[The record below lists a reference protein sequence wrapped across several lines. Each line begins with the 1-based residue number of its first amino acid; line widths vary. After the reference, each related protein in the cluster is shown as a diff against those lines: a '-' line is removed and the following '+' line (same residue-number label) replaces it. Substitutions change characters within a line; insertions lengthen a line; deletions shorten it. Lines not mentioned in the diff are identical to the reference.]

1 MGKYHKAKDGL
12 PMYANFD
19 SVINDDGQTL
29 RDVIVQLKQMII
41 NSQGSDGYDVVIV
54 GSGSAGISAAYAL
67 KDAPYKVCVVEKL
80 DKIGGTAINAWM
92 NCFAASGDVPFL
104 KKITEDLMAEGK
116 ALYVKTNYQLFPNHE
131 LANVQYDDTIVE
143 QRFIKKI
150 NGIPFRTE
158 ACVSYD
164 PDALRDRYLQDLGG
178 MRILTSA
185 ELVAATK
192 SGNAIES
199 ITVSRNGTT
208 EVIKGK
214 VFIDA
219 TGDDV
224 LLRLVGN
231 PTYIGS
237 DVSNRYEEDY
247 HFTEDNTIGGND
259 STNLNFPSL
268 IYRVELGTE
277 DLSGI
282 TAAYSRNILP
292 YYNPDKTY
300 IYLNPLATLNV
311 NNDATGGSVVI
322 DGVDTVYNRLFP
334 RTKQQ
339 WKNIKTNGGVEQ
351 AVLNQYNFTAQ
362 KYSSQAPM
370 LGIRE
375 TYRAKCERMLNEN
388 SFYIQISSA
397 NLANGSNLDK
407 KIAYGN
413 HIADAHGDTSIKTD
427 VINQSLVPY
436 GVCYGSIIPVGLTN
450 TFVASR
456 GAGMTH
462 IGACSFRLNKDVMQ
476 LGYAAGKAAQ
486 IYLEQ
491 ELTDTRYVDVELL
504 QSAKYTNFVGLVERL
519 ERYITT

>member
-12 PMYANFD
+12 PVYANFD
-19 SVINDDGQTL
+19 SVIDGDGQTL
-29 RDVIVQLKQMII
+29 RDVVIQLKQMII
-41 NSQGSDGYDVVIV
+41 NSQGGEGYDVVIV
-54 GSGSAGISAAYAL
+54 GSGSAGIAAAYAL
-67 KDAPYKVCVVEKL
+67 KNAPYKVCVVEKL

-104 KKITEDLMAEGK
+104 KKITKDLIVENK
-116 ALYVKTNYQLFPNHE
+116 ALYVDTRYQVFANQV
-131 LANVQYDDTIVE
+131 LANVVYDDTIVE
-143 QRFIKKI
+143 QRFIQ
-150 NGIPFRTE
+150 NGRTE

-178 MRILTSA
+178 MKIITSA
-185 ELVAATK
+185 ELVAAIKT
-192 SGNAIES
+192 GDAIES
-199 ITVSRNGTT
+199 ITISRNGEQ

-214 VFIDA
+214 IFIDC

-224 LLRLVGN
+224 LLRVVNN

-237 DVSNRYEEDY
+237 DAKTRYQSEYGFVENNAG
-247 HFTEDNTIGGND
+247 NTSIA
-259 STNLNFPSL
+259 TALNYPSL
-268 IYRVELGTE
+268 IYRVELGEE

-282 TAAYSRNILP
+282 TAAYSRDILP

-300 IYLNPLATLNV
+300 IYLNPLATLAS
-311 NNDATGGSVVI
+311 NDATGASVVA
-322 DGVDTVYNRLFP
+322 DGVDIVYNRLFP

-339 WKNIKTNGGVEQ
+339 WKNIKENGGVKQ
-351 AVLNQYNFTAQ
+351 AVLNSYNFSAQ
-362 KYSSQAPM
+362 KYSTQASM
-370 LGIRE
+370 LGVRE

-388 SFYIQISSA
+388 SFYVQVSSDNIA
-397 NLANGSNLDK
+397 TGDNLDK

-413 HIADAHGDTSIKTD
+413 HIADSHGDSSIN
-427 VINQSLVPY
+427 VAAINANLVPY
-436 GVCYGSIIPVGLTN
+436 GVPYGSIVPVGLTN

-491 ELTDTRYVDVELL
+491 GLTDTRNVDVELL
-504 QSAKYTNFVGLVERL
+504 QSAKYTDFVGLVERL
-519 ERYITT
+519 EAYID

>member
-12 PMYANFD
+12 PVYANFD
-19 SVINDDGQTL
+19 SVIDGDGQTL
-29 RDVIVQLKQMII
+29 RDVVIQLKQMII
-41 NSQGSDGYDVVIV
+41 NSQGGDGYDVVIV
-54 GSGSAGISAAYAL
+54 GSGSAGIAAAYAL
-67 KDAPYKVCVVEKL
+67 KNAPYKVCVVEKL

-104 KKITEDLMAEGK
+104 KKVTEDLMAEGK
-116 ALYVKTNYQLFPNHE
+116 ALYVDTRYQVFANQV
-131 LANVQYDDTIVE
+131 LANVVYDDTIVE
-143 QRFIKKI
+143 QRFIK
-150 NGIPFRTE
+150 NGKTE

-178 MRILTSA
+178 MKIITSA
-185 ELVAATK
+185 ELVAAIKT
-192 SGNAIES
+192 GDAIES
-199 ITVSRNGTT
+199 ITISRNGEQ

-214 VFIDA
+214 IFIDC

-224 LLRLVGN
+224 LLRVVNN

-237 DVSNRYEEDY
+237 DAKTRYQSEYGFVENNAG
-247 HFTEDNTIGGND
+247 NTSIA
-259 STNLNFPSL
+259 TALNYPSL
-268 IYRVELGTE
+268 IYRVELGEE

-282 TAAYSRNILP
+282 TAAYSRDILP

-300 IYLNPLATLNV
+300 IYLNPLATLAS
-311 NNDATGGSVVI
+311 NDATGASVVA
-322 DGVDTVYNRLFP
+322 DGADAVYNRIYP

-339 WKNIKTNGGVEQ
+339 WKNIKTNGGVSQ
-351 AVLNQYNFTAQ
+351 AVLNSYNFSAQ
-362 KYSSQAPM
+362 KYSTQASM
-370 LGIRE
+370 LGVRE

-388 SFYIQISSA
+388 CFYVQVSSD
-397 NLANGSNLDK
+397 NITTGDNLDK

-413 HIADAHGDTSIKTD
+413 HIADSHGDSSIN
-427 VINQSLVPY
+427 VSAINQNLVPY
-436 GVCYGSIIPVGLTN
+436 GVCYGSIVPIELTN

-491 ELTDTRYVDVELL
+491 GLTDTRNVDVELL
-504 QSAKYTNFVGLVERL
+504 QSAKYTDFVGLVERL
-519 ERYITT
+519 EAYID

>member
-12 PMYANFD
+12 PVYANFD

-29 RDVIVQLKQMII
+29 RDAILQLKQMII

-54 GSGSAGISAAYAL
+54 GSGSAGIAAAYAL
-67 KDAPYKVCVVEKL
+67 NNTPYKVCIVEKL

-104 KKITEDLMAEGK
+104 KKVTEDLMAEGK
-116 ALYVKTNYQLFPNHE
+116 ALYVNTRYQVFANQV
-131 LANVQYDDTIVE
+131 LANVVYDDTIVE
-143 QRFIKKI
+143 QRFIK
-150 NGIPFRTE
+150 NGKTE

-164 PDALRDRYLQDLGG
+164 PDALRERYLRDLGG

-192 SGNAIES
+192 TGNAIES
-199 ITVSRNGTT
+199 ITVSRNGST

-214 VFIDA
+214 VFIDC

-224 LLRLVGN
+224 LLRVVDN

-237 DVSNRYEEDY
+237 DAKTRYQSEYGFVENNAG
-247 HFTEDNTIGGND
+247 NTSIA
-259 STNLNFPSL
+259 TALNYPSL
-268 IYRVELGTE
+268 IYRVELGEE

-282 TAAYSRNILP
+282 TAAYSRDILP

-300 IYLNPLATLNV
+300 IYLNPLATLAS
-311 NNDATGGSVVI
+311 NDATGASVVA
-322 DGVDTVYNRLFP
+322 DGADVVYGRLFP

-339 WKNIKTNGGVEQ
+339 WKNIKTNGGVSQ
-351 AVLNQYNFTAQ
+351 AVLNHYDFTLQ
-362 KYSSQAPM
+362 KYSSQASM
-370 LGIRE
+370 LGVRE

-388 SFYIQISSA
+388 NFYVQISSA
-397 NLANGSNLDK
+397 NMATGDSLDK

-413 HIADAHGDTSIKTD
+413 HIADSHGDSSIN
-427 VINQSLVPY
+427 VNAINQNLVPY

-491 ELTDTRYVDVELL
+491 ELTDTRDVNVGLL
-504 QSAKYTNFVGLVERL
+504 QSAGYTNFVGLVERL
-519 ERYITT
+519 ERYISS

>member
-1 MGKYHKAKDGL
+1 MRKYHKAKDGL
-12 PMYANFD
+12 PVYADFD
-19 SVINDDGQTL
+19 SVIDSSGQTL
-29 RDVIVQLKQMII
+29 RDVVVQLKQMII

-80 DKIGGTAINAWM
+80 DEIGGTAINAWM

-104 KKITEDLMAEGK
+104 KKVTEDLMAENN
-116 ALYVKTNYQLFPNHE
+116 ALYVTTRYQVFDAQA
-131 LANVQYDDTIVE
+131 LARVVYDDTIVE
-143 QRFIKKI
+143 QRFIQ
-150 NGIPFRTE
+150 NGRTE

-164 PDALRDRYLQDLGG
+164 PDALRDRYLQDLAGL
-178 MRILTSA
+178 RIITSA

-192 SGNAIES
+192 NGDAIES
-199 ITVSRNGTT
+199 IVVSRNGKQ

-214 VFIDA
+214 IFIDC

-224 LLRLVGN
+224 LLRVVDN

-237 DVSNRYEEDY
+237 DAKTRYQSEYGFVENNAG
-247 HFTEDNTIGGND
+247 NTNVA
-259 STNLNFPSL
+259 TALNYPSL

-282 TAAYSRNILP
+282 TAAYSRDILP

-311 NNDATGGSVVI
+311 NNDATGGSVVT

-339 WKNIKTNGGVEQ
+339 WKNIKENGGVEQ
-351 AVLNQYNFTAQ
+351 AVLNGYNFTVQ
-362 KYSSQAPM
+362 KYSTQAPM
-370 LGIRE
+370 LGVRE

-388 SFYIQISSA
+388 SFYVQVSSDNIA
-397 NLANGSNLDK
+397 SGDNLDK

-413 HIADAHGDTSIKTD
+413 HIADLHGDSSIN
-427 VINQSLVPY
+427 VAAINANLVPY
-436 GVCYGSIIPVGLTN
+436 GVCYGSIVPVGLTN

-491 ELTDTRYVDVELL
+491 GLADTRNVDVELL
-504 QSAKYTNFVGLVERL
+504 QSANYTNFVGLVERL
-519 ERYITT
+519 ERYILPQ

>member
-12 PMYANFD
+12 PVYADFD
-19 SVINDDGQTL
+19 SVIDSSGQTL
-29 RDVIVQLKQMII
+29 RDVVAQLKQMII
-41 NSQGSDGYDVVIV
+41 NSQGSDGYDIVIV
-54 GSGSAGISAAYAL
+54 GSGSAGIAAAYAL

-104 KKITEDLMAEGK
+104 KKITEDLMSEGK
-116 ALYVKTNYQLFPNHE
+116 ALYVDTRYQVFANQV
-131 LANVQYDDTIVE
+131 LANVVYDDTIVE
-143 QRFIKKI
+143 QRFIK
-150 NGIPFRTE
+150 NGSTE

-164 PDALRDRYLQDLGG
+164 PDALRERYLRDLGG
-178 MRILTSA
+178 MRIMTYA

-192 SGNAIES
+192 TGDAVES
-199 ITVSRNGTT
+199 IVVSRNGAQ

-224 LLRLVGN
+224 LLRSVDN
-231 PTYIGS
+231 PVFIGS
-237 DVSNRYEEDY
+237 DAKDRYQGEYGFVEQ
-247 HFTEDNTIGGND
+247 NGG
-259 STNLNFPSL
+259 STSVATALNYPSL
-268 IYRVELGTE
+268 IYRVELGEE

-300 IYLNPLATLNV
+300 IYLNPLATLAS
-311 NNDATGGSVVI
+311 NDATGASVVA

-339 WKNIKTNGGVEQ
+339 WKNIKENGGVEQ
-351 AVLNQYNFTAQ
+351 AVLNGYNFTVQ
-362 KYSSQAPM
+362 KYSTQAPM
-370 LGIRE
+370 LGVRE

-388 SFYIQISSA
+388 SFYVQVSSDNIA
-397 NLANGSNLDK
+397 SGDNLDK

-413 HIADAHGDTSIKTD
+413 HIADSHGDSSIN
-427 VINQSLVPY
+427 VEAINQNLVPY
-436 GVCYGSIIPVGLTN
+436 GVPYGSIVPVGLTN

-491 ELTDTRYVDVELL
+491 GLADTRYVDVELL
-504 QSAKYTNFVGLVERL
+504 QSANYTNFVGLVERL
-519 ERYITT
+519 ERYINS

>member
-1 MGKYHKAKDGL
+1 MGKYHKATDGL
-12 PMYANFD
+12 PVYANFD

-29 RDVIVQLKQMII
+29 QEAIVQLKQMII
-41 NSQGSDGYDVVIV
+41 NSQGTEGYDVVIV
-54 GSGSAGISAAYAL
+54 GSGSAGIAAAYAL

-104 KKITEDLMAEGK
+104 KKVTEDLIADSK
-116 ALYVKTNYQLFPNHE
+116 ALYVNTRYQVFSNQV
-131 LANVQYDDTIVE
+131 LANVVYDDTIVE
-143 QRFIKKI
+143 QRFIK
-150 NGIPFRTE
+150 NGRTE

-164 PDALRDRYLQDLGG
+164 PDTLRNRYSRDLAG

-192 SGNAIES
+192 TGDAIES
-199 ITVSRNGTT
+199 ITISRNGST

-214 VFIDA
+214 VFIDS

-224 LLRLVGN
+224 LLRLVNN

-237 DVSNRYEEDY
+237 DAKTRYQSEYGFVENNAG
-247 HFTEDNTIGGND
+247 NTNIE
-259 STNLNFPSL
+259 TALNYPSL

-282 TAAYSRNILP
+282 TAAYSKDILP

-311 NNDATGGSVVI
+311 NNDATGGSVVS
-322 DGVDTVYNRLFP
+322 DGADVVYDRLFP

-339 WKNIKTNGGVEQ
+339 WKNIKENGGVSQ
-351 AVLNQYNFTAQ
+351 AVLNNYNFTSQ
-362 KYSSQAPM
+362 KYSSQASM
-370 LGIRE
+370 LGVRE

-388 SFYIQISSA
+388 NFYVQISSDNMA
-397 NLANGSNLDK
+397 TGNNLDK

-413 HIADAHGDTSIKTD
+413 HIADSHGDNSINVTA
-427 VINQSLVPY
+427 INANLVPY
-436 GVCYGSIIPVGLTN
+436 GVPYGCIVPVELTN

-462 IGACSFRLNKDVMQ
+462 IGACSYRLNKDVMQ

-491 ELTDTRYVDVELL
+491 GLADIRNVDVEQL
-504 QSAKYTNFVGLVERL
+504 QSAGYTNFVGLVERL

>member
-1 MGKYHKAKDGL
+1 MGKYHKAKDDL
-12 PMYANFD
+12 PVYANFD
-19 SVINDDGQTL
+19 SVINSDGQTL
-29 RDVIVQLKQMII
+29 RDAIAQLKQMII

-54 GSGSAGISAAYAL
+54 GSGSAGIAAAYAL
-67 KDAPYKVCVVEKL
+67 KNAPYKVCVVEKL

-104 KKITEDLMAEGK
+104 KKITEDLMAENK
-116 ALYVKTNYQLFPNHE
+116 ALYVDTRYQELSNTE
-131 LANVQYDDTIVE
+131 LANVVYDDTIVE
-143 QRFIKKI
+143 QRFIDRGSTGKK
-150 NGIPFRTE
+150 E

-164 PDALRDRYLQDLGG
+164 PDALRNRYLRDLGG
-178 MRILTSA
+178 MKIITSA

-192 SGNAIES
+192 TGSAIES
-199 ITVSRNGTT
+199 ITVSRNGST

-224 LLRLVGN
+224 LLRVVNN

-237 DVSNRYEEDY
+237 DAKTRYQSEYGFVENNAG
-247 HFTEDNTIGGND
+247 NT
-259 STNLNFPSL
+259 SVATALNFPSL

-311 NNDATGGSVVI
+311 NNDATGGSVVA
-322 DGVDTVYNRLFP
+322 DGADVVYNRLFP

-339 WKNIKTNGGVEQ
+339 WKNIKTNGGVTQ
-351 AVLNQYNFTAQ
+351 AVLNHYDFTAQ

-370 LGIRE
+370 LGVRE
-375 TYRAKCERMLNEN
+375 TYRAKCEKMLNEN
-388 SFYIQISSA
+388 SFYVQVSSDNIA
-397 NLANGSNLDK
+397 AGDNLDK

-413 HIADAHGDTSIKTD
+413 HIADAHGDNSINVD
-427 VINQSLVPY
+427 AINRNLVPY

-491 ELTDTRYVDVELL
+491 ELTDTRDVDVELL
-504 QSAKYTNFVGLVERL
+504 QSANYTNFVGLVARL
-519 ERYITT
+519 EKYINS